1 MPFLYAQRGA
11 SERAQLDTAPRVMA
25 TKPKPKP
32 EIETQVVALRRKDF
46 AIRWSICLRTLD
58 DLVTAGI
65 VPTIKLGKR
74 CVRIPVEPA
83 DAALM
88 AYMANGKEGAA

>member
-1 MPFLYAQRGA
+1 MQIN
-11 SERAQLDTAPRVMA
+11 SDSKDTEKNTN
-25 TKPKPKP
+25 TKN
-32 EIETQVVALRRKDF
+32 QVVALRRKDF
-46 AIRWSICLRTLD
+46 AKRWSICLRTLD

-74 CVRIPVEPA
+74 CVRIPLKKA

-88 AYMANGKEGAA
+88 AYTTGGKEGAA

>member
-1 MPFLYAQRGA
+1 MQIN
-11 SERAQLDTAPRVMA
+11 SDTYSKDTEKNTG
-25 TKPKPKP
+25 TKN
-32 EIETQVVALRRKDF
+32 QVIAMRRKDF
-46 AIRWSICLRTLD
+46 CTRWSICLRTLD

>member
-1 MPFLYAQRGA
+1 M
-11 SERAQLDTAPRVMA
+11 
-25 TKPKPKP
+25 
-32 EIETQVVALRRKDF
+32 RRKDF
-46 AIRWSICLRTLD
+46 ALRWSICLRTLD

-74 CVRIPVEPA
+74 CVRIPVETA

-88 AYMANGKEGAA
+88 AYIANGKEGAA